1 LNTPAHCFKAAPLLA
16 IALTACATLPAI
28 AQSVASTVVYVSSG
42 DVVVKRASDG
52 QLLNYTVSPTT
63 IVSVDGK
70 KLPASGLKPGTKL
83 TDALPGTPKTVSEV
97 SIAKGKV
104 YQVDPPDKVTLSLA
118 SGIKELTVPAGT
130 TFTVAGQPI
139 DIGKLQKGMDVEA
152 TVVTLAAADA
162 TATTPPASTP
172 DQTGT
177 ILLAITSSEPTLPD
191 AGTNRPLFG
200 ILGLITLMLGLGLRS
215 GRLARIRA

>member
-28 AQSVASTVVYVSSG
+28 AQSAASTVVYVSSG

-162 TATTPPASTP
+162 TAITPPASTP

-177 ILLAITSSEPTLPD
+177 ILLAITSSEPTLPE

-200 ILGLITLMLGLGLRS
+200 ILGFVTLMLGLGLRS
-215 GRLARIRA
+215 GRLARINA